1 MGGTFN
7 FIDRKENVL
16 QSIYQ
21 NQEMTTGIFTEYA
34 HTFSKKVNAVLG
46 VRTDYHNL
54 YGVYFTP
61 RFHIRYAPIDQLSF
75 RASVGKAYRTA
86 TVFSENLGLFSTN
99 RTVLLMPSQNNGV
112 YGLQN
117 EKAWNGGVN
126 ATYKFK
132 FNYRTGSI
140 SADYYYTRFM
150 NQVVVDWEESSFIK
164 FYNSTQKSFANSF
177 QIQLDYQPIRKM
189 DVRIAYRIH
198 DVQVTYENKLMQKPL
213 NAKHRAFINLSYT
226 TKNKWSFDY
235 TLQYIG
241 PKRIPSTKNNPI
253 DLQFAT
259 TSPAYITMN
268 AHLNKVLKRGLEV
281 YAGGENLLNYMQQVS
296 IIEGNNPF
304 GQYFDGSLIW
314 GPTMGRN
321 FYVGIRYKN

>member
-1 MGGTFN
+1 
-7 FIDRKENVL
+7 
-16 QSIYQ
+16 
-21 NQEMTTGIFTEYA
+21 
-34 HTFSKKVNAVLG
+34 
-46 VRTDYHNL
+46 
-54 YGVYFTP
+54 
-61 RFHIRYAPIDQLSF
+61 
-75 RASVGKAYRTA
+75 
-86 TVFSENLGLFSTN
+86 
-99 RTVLLMPSQNNGV
+99 
-112 YGLQN
+112 
-117 EKAWNGGVN
+117 
-126 ATYKFK
+126 
-132 FNYRTGSI
+132 
-140 SADYYYTRFM
+140 
-150 NQVVVDWEESSFIK
+150 
-164 FYNSTQKSFANSF
+164 
-177 QIQLDYQPIRKM
+177 M

-198 DVQVTYENKLMQKPL
+198 DVQATYENKLMQKPL